1 MVSWLKLPT
10 KDGAKKLGP
19 DKLKEKLG
27 KYKRPAN
34 CTTLTPIRINNEIW
48 SRLKTRKKTA
58 DLKVGNIQQCI
69 LKVAHANL
77 QMASKILQLKK
88 PCLKSMIESAV
99 ESVAILGHASHVPA
113 AIRLEQ
119 IRSTLKQEF
128 AALCSGE
135 IPQCG
140 EIFGEDLPKQLRDAR
155 ETSKINEAFYS
166 NAAYTSPYASN
177 KAKYKT
183 YQNNKNT
190 NKGDKKQVFHWGKQN
205 SFRKKRYSQQQGQR
219 YSNN

>member
-1 MVSWLKLPT
+1 MFLAENT
-10 KDGAKKLGP
+10 
-19 DKLKEKLG
+19 E
-27 KYKRPAN
+27 
-34 CTTLTPIRINNEIW
+34 
-48 SRLKTRKKTA
+48 KTA

-69 LKVAHANL
+69 LKVAYANL
-77 QMASKILQLKK
+77 QMASKLLQLKK
-88 PCLKSMIESAV
+88 PRLNSMTEPAL
-99 ESVAILGHASHVPA
+99 ESVAILEHASHELA
-113 AIRLEQ
+113 ATRLEQ
-119 IRSTLKQEF
+119 IRPALKQEF

-155 ETSKINEAFYS
+155 ETSKTNEAFYS
-166 NAAYTSPYASN
+166 TSAYTSPYAYN
-177 KAKYKT
+177 KARYKT

-190 NKGDKKQVFHWGKQN
+190 NKGDKKQVFHRGKEN

>member
-1 MVSWLKLPT
+1 M
-10 KDGAKKLGP
+10 
-19 DKLKEKLG
+19 
-27 KYKRPAN
+27 
-34 CTTLTPIRINNEIW
+34 TLTRIGINNEIW

-69 LKVAHANL
+69 LKVAYASL
-77 QMASKILQLKK
+77 QMASKLLQLKK
-88 PCLKSMIESAV
+88 PCLNSMIESAV
-99 ESVAILGHASHVPA
+99 ESVAILGHASHELA

-119 IRSTLKQEF
+119 IRPALKQEF
-128 AALCSGE
+128 AARCSEE

-166 NAAYTSPYASN
+166 NAAYASPYAYN

-190 NKGDKKQVFHWGKQN
+190 NKGDKKQVFHRGKQN
-205 SFRKKRYSQQQGQR
+205 SFRKKIYSQQQGQR